1 MTAEGLEER
10 LTQNFKFKEMHRQKA
25 ENTINKVV
33 KEHLNKIRSKKRRR
47 KLKDEMI
54 FVGIHV
60 R

>member
-1 MTAEGLEER
+1 MYVQMA
-10 LTQNFKFKEMHRQKA
+10 K
-25 ENTINKVV
+25 NTIEKVV
-33 KEHLNKIRSKKRRR
+33 EEHLIKVKSKKKRK

>member
-1 MTAEGLEER
+1 MTVGGLEER
-10 LTQNFKFKEMHRQKA
+10 LTQNFKFKEIHRQKA
-25 ENTINKVV
+25 ENTIKTVL
-33 KEHLNKIRSKKRRR
+33 KEHLNKIKSKKKRR